1 MGNQID
7 KQINWREDY
16 LKLMGSLALKT
27 EDHDKRKHPRVL
39 LPPEIELFIEIGN
52 ESYNVLDISP
62 GGICLVSQYSL
73 SGQSE
78 VNIVYDKE
86 FKLNSEIIYS
96 QMDRTINTDGSEGYR
111 IGAKFLRE
119 DEGYRIMVM
128 VLQVYGIR
136 LIDIPTD

>member
-1 MGNQID
+1 MGNQNY

-16 LKLMGSLALKT
+16 LKLMESLALKT
-27 EDHDKRKHPRVL
+27 EDKDKRKHPRVL

-52 ESYNVLDISP
+52 ESYKVLDISP
-62 GGICLVSQYSL
+62 GGICLVSQYTL
-73 SGQSE
+73 SGRSE

-96 QMDRTINTDGSEGYR
+96 HVDATINIGEYEGYR

-128 VLQVYGIR
+128 VLQLIK
-136 LIDIPTD
+136 LIDAP